1 MVSYESF
8 FLLILI
14 SVLGPVVG
22 LITLIFFNAF
32 ERQVYMLEVENTQV
46 LLEKELE
53 TSKYIQLNQQI
64 QPHFLFNALNSMLGL
79 IRLKRYERLENVFE
93 HMVLYLRS
101 KYNEEK
107 SLYTLREELEY
118 TRHFIAIQQLRF
130 GERLHVNWNVEEEIE
145 EAMIVPYVLQTL
157 VENAFKHGIESV
169 EGEGILNI
177 TVRSTGEER
186 LNLTVEDNG
195 PGFKYHPLSGD
206 YQVGVGL
213 MNITKRLNLLF
224 GEEAQ
229 IDFLLN
235 NKKETGGKVKVSLPK
250 IFNIDELGGDNEHE
264 YSSFG

>member
-22 LITLIFFNAF
+22 LLTLIFFNAF
-32 ERQVYMLEVENTQV
+32 ERQVYLLEVENTQV

-79 IRLKRYERLENVFE
+79 IRLKKYERLESVFE

-101 KYNEEK
+101 KYNQDK

-130 GERLHVNWNVEEEIE
+130 GERLHVNWMVDEQID

-157 VENAFKHGIESV
+157 VENAFKHGIENI

-177 TVRSTGEER
+177 TVHSTEDQR
-186 LNLTVEDNG
+186 LILTVEDNG
-195 PGFKYHPLSGD
+195 PGFETHPLSD
-206 YQVGVGL
+206 NTQAGVGL

-224 GEEAQ
+224 GEEAY
-229 IDFLLN
+229 INFLL
-235 NKKETGGKVKVSLPK
+235 KDHSTEGGKVTVSLPK
-250 IFNIDELGGDNEHE
+250 IFNIDELGGDNE
-264 YSSFG
+264 